1 MVLSISLLALKKI
14 QMGQVGLMLVVS
26 SAPLALLAHKAR
38 LALPEKTAVSVQL
51 AHKGYK
57 VFRVRKATK
66 VLQAQLALSPK
77 VLSTRA

>member
-1 MVLSISLLALKKI
+1 MALSISLLALKKI
-14 QMGQVGLMLVVS
+14 QMDQVGLMLVVS

-38 LALPEKTAVSVQL
+38 LALPEKTAVSVLL
-51 AHKGYK
+51 AHKEYK
-57 VFRVRKATK
+57 AFQASRATK